1 MENKISLSVILPI
14 KSAKAK
20 DFDDYFAKAINS
32 LKEQKVEFEEL
43 VIVHTPEETLVSVHK
58 SMALDITK
66 KRLEMMEASTAQK
79 ANVEIKEIKSENGEI
94 LGTKVILNLPL
105 QYIK

>member
-1 MENKISLSVILPI
+1 MITVNFSIENESLICSIEDNGIGFDKSKEI
-14 KSAKAK
+14 KES
-20 DFDDYFAKAINS
+20 
-32 LKEQKVEFEEL
+32 
-43 VIVHTPEETLVSVHK
+43 LVSVHK

-66 KRLEMMEASTAQK
+66 KRLEMMEASTSQK
-79 ANVEIKEIKSENGEI
+79 ANVEIKEIKSEKGEI